1 MPNYE
6 HFKKYDEWSKQKPST
21 PADEAPGDQTPS
33 DDPAAKPESGLSKI
47 LKSLKGTGK
56 KS

>member
-6 HFKKYDEWSKQKPST
+6 HFKKYDEWSKQKPT
-21 PADEAPGDQTPS
+21 APADEAPGDQTP
-33 DDPAAKPESGLSKI
+33 AKPESGLSKI
-47 LKSLKGTGK
+47 LKSLKGAGK

>member
-21 PADEAPGDQTPS
+21 AADEAPAEQAP
-33 DDPAAKPESGLSKI
+33 AKPESGFSKI
-47 LKSLKGTGK
+47 LKSLKGAGK

>member
-6 HFKKYDEWSKQKPST
+6 HFKKYDEWSKQKPSP
-21 PADEAPGDQTPS
+21 PADEAAGQAPS
-33 DDPAAKPESGLSKI
+33 GDPAAKPESGLSKI